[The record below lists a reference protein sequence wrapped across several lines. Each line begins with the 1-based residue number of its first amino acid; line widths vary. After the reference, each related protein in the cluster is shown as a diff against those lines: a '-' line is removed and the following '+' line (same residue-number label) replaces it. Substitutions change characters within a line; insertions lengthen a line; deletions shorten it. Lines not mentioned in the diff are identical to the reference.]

1 MTNLL
6 ILLVIALAYFSDDPG
21 SNHPFQMEPR
31 RMLSQ
36 NTCDLLRDNFAEM
49 LLAHSAPGGMILS
62 QNSNCEGV
70 RYFEFNKKEDHS
82 LVERLDLLVEAVS
95 TYKWSKR
102 DGVVNLEPRDVQ
114 SNLLDTRVARFV
126 YNTNSDPTAIISS
139 LKNTTEFSRE
149 MESMNLRDG
158 LYFGGLQSPPSKKPR
173 TEVVLLNKSVRE
185 ILNDIVQ
192 QRGRGLWVYKESV
205 YGGLHRF
212 TLEMVIK

>member
-1 MTNLL
+1 
-6 ILLVIALAYFSDDPG
+6 
-21 SNHPFQMEPR
+21 
-31 RMLSQ
+31 MLSH

-62 QNSNCEGV
+62 QNSGCEGV

-95 TYKWSKR
+95 SYKWSKR
-102 DGVVNLEPRDVQ
+102 DGVVNLEPRNVPTK
-114 SNLLDTRVARFV
+114 LLDITVARFV
-126 YNTNSDPTAIISS
+126 YNTNSDPTTIISS

-149 MESMNLRDG
+149 MERMKLHDG
-158 LYFGGLQSPPSKKPR
+158 PYFGGLQSPPSRKPG
-173 TEVVLLNKSVRE
+173 TEVVLLNKSVRQ

-192 QRGRGLWVYKESV
+192 QRGRGLWVYTESV
-205 YGGLHRF
+205 NRGLHRF